1 MLTVLPQTWLCQRLP
16 TGKVRILFVYFRYH
30 AETFQIFATNVFF
43 FGVMTFA
50 IMGAKNVGEIL
61 SHCIRM

>member
-16 TGKVRILFVYFRYH
+16 TGKVIILFAYFRYH
-30 AETFQIFATNVFF
+30 TETFQIFATNVFF

-50 IMGAKNVGEIL
+50 IMGAKNV
-61 SHCIRM
+61 S